1 MQQKIPFLEDEGAVV
16 WQFAFL
22 IFFISVCIFAGI
34 MLNDSRTLWSGVSF
48 LFMMTCLSAFLIFV
62 LYQCSEW
69 LAAHAFVIGILIVMC
84 ILAVSSVVLFPVIL
98 ILVFFIEGVRVIRH
112 EGIKPTNLL
121 SILFS
126 VLLCIYLVFFPVI
139 GNLGKNTLGTML
151 YKIISFIAVYILL
164 LLAVYSLSAV
174 LNLFHLKKKRNAD
187 YIIVLGAGII
197 GSRVTP
203 LLAARIEK
211 GIELLWYN
219 PNAVLIM
226 SGGQGSGEDI
236 PESKAM
242 AEYAIDKGVSAEKI
256 ILEQKSVSTE
266 ENLRFSREL
275 INKQNPQ
282 IIVVTTA
289 YHMLR
294 ALILAKRQGIKC
306 VGFGAKTKWYFTL
319 NAFIREF
326 VGYFKL
332 TWKKHIIVIGITLY
346 IVIAWYGLK

>member
-1 MQQKIPFLEDEGAVV
+1 MC
-16 WQFAFL
+16 QFAFFV
-22 IFFISVCIFAGI
+22 FFISICIFAGI
-34 MLNDSRTLWSGVSF
+34 MLHDPRTLWSGASF
-48 LFMMTCLSAFLIFV
+48 LIMVVCLSVFLLLG
-62 LYQCSEW
+62 LYQYSEW
-69 LAAHAFVIGILIVMC
+69 LAAHDLVIGILIVMFV
-84 ILAVSSVVLFPVIL
+84 LAVGGAALLPVSL
-98 ILVFFIEGVRVIRH
+98 ILVFFVEGIRVIRH

-121 SILFS
+121 SMLFS
-126 VLLCIYLVFFPVI
+126 VLLCIYLVVWPAI
-139 GNLGKNTLGTML
+139 GNLGQNTSGIML
-151 YKIISFIAVYILL
+151 YTIISCIAVYVLS

-174 LNLFHLKKKRNAD
+174 FNLFHLKKKRDAD

-211 GIELLWYN
+211 GIELLCYN

-236 PESKAM
+236 PESEAM
-242 AEYAIDKGVSAEKI
+242 ADYALDKGVSVEKI
-256 ILEQKSVSTE
+256 ILEQKSVSTQ
-266 ENLRFSREL
+266 ENLCFSREL
-275 INKQNPQ
+275 MNKQKPQ
-282 IIVVTTA
+282 IIIVTTA
-289 YHMLR
+289 YHVFR
-294 ALILAKRQGIKC
+294 ALILAKQQGIRC

-332 TWKKHIIVIGITLY
+332 TWKKHIIVIGITLC